1 METTLDDDNW
11 PSMER
16 DVSFKLLAPV
26 ELEWRTEL
34 SVRSD
39 SISEKNANRISL
51 VPHLTGPSP
60 IGSHCPLIDP
70 APRRMI
76 SGSTKGHPGHQADPL
91 LSMRYDHE
99 QNGTVG

>member
-1 METTLDDDNW
+1 VETTLDDDNW

-16 DVSFKLLAPV
+16 DVSFKLLLAPV

-39 SISEKNANRISL
+39 SISEKNPNRISL
-51 VPHLTGPSP
+51 VAHWTGPSP

-70 APRRMI
+70 AAPAEDKWLDKRSCGPP
-76 SGSTKGHPGHQADPL
+76 SGSAALH
-91 LSMRYDHE
+91 SI
-99 QNGTVG
+99 